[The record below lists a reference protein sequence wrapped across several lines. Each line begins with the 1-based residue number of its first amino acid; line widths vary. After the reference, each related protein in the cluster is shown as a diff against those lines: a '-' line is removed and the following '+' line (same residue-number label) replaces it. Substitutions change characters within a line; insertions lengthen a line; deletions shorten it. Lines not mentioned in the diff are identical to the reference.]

1 MNKADRLFR
10 LSARTF
16 CVSVV
21 LMFIALILR
30 WVLDSAIPA
39 QRPGLTGV
47 SGLILQMVGFIAAV
61 AFLVSSLI
69 LWGEGCFFIISGW
82 KERSIYLN
90 MLLILFLIF
99 GNILAALVLH
109 FARARSMGSDRAA
122 A

>member
-1 MNKADRLFR
+1 MNKADRIFR

-39 QRPGLTGV
+39 QRPGLIGV
-47 SGLILQMVGFIAAV
+47 SGLILQIVGFIAAV

-69 LWGEGCFFIISGW
+69 LWGEGCFLIISGW
-82 KERSIYLN
+82 KERSVYLN